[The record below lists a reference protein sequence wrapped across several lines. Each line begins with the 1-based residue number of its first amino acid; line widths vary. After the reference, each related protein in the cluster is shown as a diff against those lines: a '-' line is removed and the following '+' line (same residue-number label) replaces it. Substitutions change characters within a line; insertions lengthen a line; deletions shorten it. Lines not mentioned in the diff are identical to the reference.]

1 MPLRAVLNKSFIVE
15 SYSILHLKNE
25 MHHLIRQSSVAHIL
39 SFVIAMIET
48 IGVDIEWSMTR
59 DYSSLGHPPLVLPIC
74 AGVPPIMLSVHIV
87 TCASNVNTFLPYI
100 LECVDL

>member
-39 SFVIAMIET
+39 SFVIAMIER
-48 IGVDIEWSMTR
+48 IGVDIEWSMTSH
-59 DYSSLGHPPLVLPIC
+59 YSSLGHPPDPTYMRRGPTYNAQC
-74 AGVPPIMLSVHIV
+74 AY
-87 TCASNVNTFLPYI
+87 SNL
-100 LECVDL
+100 C